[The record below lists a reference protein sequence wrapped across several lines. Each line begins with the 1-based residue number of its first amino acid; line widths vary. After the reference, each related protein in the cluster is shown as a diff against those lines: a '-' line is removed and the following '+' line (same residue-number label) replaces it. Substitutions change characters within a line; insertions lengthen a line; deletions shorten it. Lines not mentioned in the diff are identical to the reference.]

1 MNRERRDERDAA
13 SVVERLLGVVL
24 IHADTNG
31 GVDYRSPDRRDAV
44 EVTRLTD
51 GRKRAGRDALAVSR
65 KVGTLEPPLQT
76 CWVVHVPETQWGLK
90 AFLQTVHPALVE
102 LERAGES
109 FFEQHVAAVHVLEG
123 GRLAA
128 LYRPLLGSGVER
140 AEAMPHHGHRERA
153 HHVIPAL
160 LSGGSSSGSD
170 AAVNLL
176 TDELLRRTDN
186 LTKLRASGAVF
197 RHLFVWLD
205 DDTRFDIAR
214 PLSRAAPPWSDQE
227 FGLPSAPPTL
237 DPAITHLWVMHE
249 GSRLGWLWDGATWS
263 ELRDL

>member
-1 MNRERRDERDAA
+1 MNKERRDERDGA
-13 SVVERLLGVVL
+13 SVVERILGIAL

-31 GVDYRSPDRRDAV
+31 GVDYRSPDGRHAV

-65 KVGTLEPPLQT
+65 KAGTPEAPLQT
-76 CWVVHVPETQWGLK
+76 CWVVHVPETHWRLK
-90 AFLQTVHPALVE
+90 AFLQTVHPALAE

-109 FFEQHVAAVHVLEG
+109 FFERRAAALHVLQG
-123 GRLAA
+123 GALAA
-128 LYRPLLGSGVER
+128 FYRPLLGSGVER

-153 HHVIPAL
+153 HHVISAL

-170 AAVNLL
+170 GAVDLL
-176 TDELLRRTDN
+176 TEELRRRTDN
-186 LTKLRASGAVF
+186 LTKLRGSGAAH

-214 PLSRAAPPWSDQE
+214 PLGRKAPSWSDQE
-227 FGLPSAPPTL
+227 FGLPSAPLTL
-237 DPAITHLWVMHE
+237 DTAITHLWVMHE
-249 GSRLGWLWDGATWS
+249 GSRLGWLWNGANWS